1 MTPDLANHHHAITP
15 GRTAAL
21 PGDSSWAR
29 GTPCR
34 RHDLPANGAI

>member
-1 MTPDLANHHHAITP
+1 VSLYARSLHGMTPDLANHHHAITP

-29 GTPCR
+29 GTP
-34 RHDLPANGAI
+34 